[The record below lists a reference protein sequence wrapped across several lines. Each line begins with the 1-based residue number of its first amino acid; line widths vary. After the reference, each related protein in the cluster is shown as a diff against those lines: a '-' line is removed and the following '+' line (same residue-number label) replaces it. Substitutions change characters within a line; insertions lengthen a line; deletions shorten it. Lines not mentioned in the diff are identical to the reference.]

1 MSSRGRNDELMM
13 ERALGNA
20 EAVRLTASPNPWVG
34 SVLVTPSGEVFDG
47 STMPVGAEHAEVNC
61 LLKAD
66 TETSGSTLYTTLEPC
81 CHSGNTP
88 PCTEALVEAGIDRV
102 VVGIIDPDKRVNGQ
116 GVAYLRAH
124 GVEVEVGIKEDE
136 VRSQLLPY
144 IHHRTTGRPY
154 VVVKVAS
161 TLDGRIASADG
172 TSKWITGPQAR
183 EEAHKLRAYSDAIC
197 VGAETVRLDNPRL
210 TVRDWSPASGSRNEL
225 DPIRIVLGQAPE
237 NSLIHPCIE
246 MGGEIEDILDE
257 LGERGIL
264 QLLVEGG
271 GNTISRFHD
280 SGYVDRY
287 EIFFAAA
294 FFGGEDS
301 VSMLSGAGVS
311 DVEDL
316 WRGRIVSIS
325 QRGDDFQVTVEP
337 KLIK

>member
-1 MSSRGRNDELMM
+1 MSSRDLNDELMM

-88 PCTEALVEAGIDRV
+88 PCTEALVQAGIDRV
-102 VVGIIDPDKRVNGQ
+102 VIGIIDPDKRVNGQ
-116 GVAYLRAH
+116 GVADLRAN
-124 GVEVEVGIKEDE
+124 GVQVEVGVKEDE
-136 VRSQLLPY
+136 VKSQLLPY

-161 TLDGRIASADG
+161 TLDGRIAASDG

-183 EEAHKLRAYSDAIC
+183 EESHKLRAYSDAVC

-210 TVRDWSPASGSRNEL
+210 TVRDWSPASGLPKEL
-225 DPIRIVLGQAPE
+225 DPLRIVLGEAPE

-246 MGGEIEDILDE
+246 MVGEIEDILYE

-271 GNTISRFHD
+271 GKTISRFHD

-301 VSMLSGAGVS
+301 VSMLSGDGVS
-311 DVEDL
+311 GIEDL
-316 WRGRIVSIS
+316 WRGRIVDLS